1 MLLTPETLYL
11 ELGRLI
17 ADIPELASG
26 PITADVQRC
35 LARANA
41 LVKSSGS
48 LTDAVQLKVA
58 SENLDGPLRVR
69 NAETITNILHRM
81 FVKAE
86 ANVPRE
92 VRGSVLLIGG
102 NLDAYRAI
110 GRLLVTAS
118 SDVLLVEPDAGGKFI
133 ADYAILT
140 TERITVRLLADE
152 AQYRPSLI
160 RGIQQWQQ
168 RFGDTRNLMV
178 RVASANTLH
187 ERLIL
192 LDSARGWVLGAPFG
206 QLAKRRHT
214 ILVRMRPEE
223 EARKLAVYAEIWRQ
237 AKSLSPAKG

>member
-1 MLLTPETLYL
+1 L

-178 RVASANTLH
+178 RVASANLLH

-192 LDSARGWVLGAPFG
+192 LDGGRAWVLGAPFSR
-206 QLAKRRHT
+206 LVKRTHT
-214 ILVRMRPEE
+214 TLVRMRPEE
-223 EARKLAVYAEIWRQ
+223 EARKIAMYAEIWEE
-237 AKSLSPAKG
+237 AKPLSPRS

>member
-1 MLLTPETLYL
+1 MLLTPETFYL

-48 LTDAVQLKVA
+48 LTDALQLKVA

-69 NAETITNILHRM
+69 NAENITNILHRM

-160 RGIQQWQQ
+160 RGVQQWQQ

-178 RVASANTLH
+178 RVASANLLH

-192 LDSARGWVLGAPFG
+192 LDGGRAWVLGAPFS
-206 QLAKRRHT
+206 LLVKRTHT
-214 ILVRMRPEE
+214 TLIRMRPEE
-223 EARKLAVYAEIWRQ
+223 EARKIAMYAEIWEE
-237 AKSLSPAKG
+237 AKPLSPCS

>member
-86 ANVPRE
+86 ANAPRE

-168 RFGDTRNLMV
+168 RFGDTRDLMV
-178 RVASANTLH
+178 RVASANLLH

-192 LDSARGWVLGAPFG
+192 LDGGRAWVLGAPFS
-206 QLAKRRHT
+206 LLVKRTHT
-214 ILVRMRPEE
+214 TLIRMRPEE
-223 EARKLAVYAEIWRQ
+223 EARKIAMYAEIWEE
-237 AKSLSPAKG
+237 AKPLSPCS

>member
-17 ADIPELASG
+17 ADIPELASD

-140 TERITVRLLADE
+140 TERTTVRLLADE
-152 AQYRPSLI
+152 AQHRPSLI

-168 RFGDTRNLMV
+168 RFGDIRNLMV
-178 RVASANTLH
+178 RVASANLLH

-192 LDSARGWVLGAPFG
+192 LDGGRAWVLGAPFG
-206 QLAKRRHT
+206 CLMKRTHT
-214 ILVRMRPEE
+214 TLVRMRPEE
-223 EARKLAVYAEIWRQ
+223 EARKIAMYAEIWEE
-237 AKSLSPAKG
+237 AKPLPPRS

>member
-48 LTDAVQLKVA
+48 LTDALQLKVA
-58 SENLDGPLRVR
+58 SENLDSPLRVR
-69 NAETITNILHRM
+69 NAEIITNILHRM

-86 ANVPRE
+86 ANAPRE

-168 RFGDTRNLMV
+168 RFGDIRNLMV
-178 RVASANTLH
+178 RVASANLLH

-192 LDSARGWVLGAPFG
+192 LDGGRAWVLGAPFS
-206 QLAKRRHT
+206 LLVKRTHT
-214 ILVRMRPEE
+214 TLIRMRPEE
-223 EARKLAVYAEIWRQ
+223 EARKIAMYAEIWEE
-237 AKSLSPAKG
+237 AKPLSPCS